1 MISLQNITLM
11 RGHQVL
17 LQDVSLVLH
26 TGQRTGVI
34 GRNGCGKTS
43 LFRALAG
50 EIPLEQGNIK
60 LPSDLRLSA
69 IAQETPSVDRSAL
82 DFVIDA
88 HKDLSLIHI

>member
-11 RGHQVL
+11 RGHQLL

-60 LPSDLRLSA
+60 LPSDLRRSA
-69 IAQETPSVDRSAL
+69 IAQETPSN
-82 DFVIDA
+82 
-88 HKDLSLIHI
+88 